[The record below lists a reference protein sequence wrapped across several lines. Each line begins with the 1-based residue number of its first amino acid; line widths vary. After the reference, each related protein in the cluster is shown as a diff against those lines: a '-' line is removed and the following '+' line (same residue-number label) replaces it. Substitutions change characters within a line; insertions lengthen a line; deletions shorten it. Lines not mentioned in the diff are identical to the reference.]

1 MNQCRTLQY
10 PYPSDFCDRD
20 TEVFVGYS
28 FKYLELTSSYKIC
41 KIRMTRKQRFEL
53 HESTY
58 KFFSINTYSTINA
71 SSLPYDFLNNIFFSL
86 THFIVIQHVMHL
98 IYKMHVNQL
107 FMWSVRFPVNSG
119 LLVAKFG
126 GSQSYMQNFYCE
138 GSVPLT
144 SSSFKGQLYILC
156 KLPYTPSATPFKALS
171 VT

>member
-1 MNQCRTLQY
+1 MTMWLTKVKALLGGRVRILPFCTLLT
-10 PYPSDFCDRD
+10 PYRREDHGDVSD
-20 TEVFVGYS
+20 TW
-28 FKYLELTSSYKIC
+28 TIC
-41 KIRMTRKQRFEL
+41 VWTMCIHYTWIFP
-53 HESTY
+53 H
-58 KFFSINTYSTINA
+58 
-71 SSLPYDFLNNIFFSL
+71 DFLNNIFFSL